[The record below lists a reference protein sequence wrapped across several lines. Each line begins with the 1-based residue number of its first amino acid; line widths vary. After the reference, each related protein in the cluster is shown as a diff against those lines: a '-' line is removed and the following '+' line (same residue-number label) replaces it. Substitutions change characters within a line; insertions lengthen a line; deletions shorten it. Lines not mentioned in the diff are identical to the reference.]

1 MGTEVMALREALV
14 REATA
19 RVKAEA
25 ESATLRAARDRA
37 EAVCKALCGP
47 SGFARSAAIW
57 LRGND
62 MPSAAAA
69 LESWAAGKG
78 ERPAVKCGE
87 CRHSLPSREATH
99 FPLRCGL
106 DTELYMGTEWT
117 CPKGKPKPA
126 PAPEPPKCKCGHCD
140 LELDRR
146 DAHGQWF
153 TGPKDGLRRVC
164 HACHD
169 KWMAAE
175 KKAARVAKLRERLES
190 SSDDNAVK
198 DTRGGG
204 VAIVYYPLAV
214 LDGRVRVRDNDGVM
228 TWWNLADVTLLV
240 PEGESHE

>member
-62 MPSAAAA
+62 MPSAASA
-69 LESWAAGKG
+69 LEAWAAGKG

-126 PAPEPPKCKCGHCD
+126 PEPAKPKCGKCGGHPLVDLMSSGLCFVCD
-140 LELDRR
+140 TEASRV
-146 DAHGQWF
+146 A
-153 TGPKDGLRRVC
+153 GLR
-164 HACHD
+164 
-169 KWMAAE
+169 
-175 KKAARVAKLRERLES
+175 ARLVELLNKDNVPVRSYHSGNTGLCIGVE
-190 SSDDNAVK
+190 DDNAVVEAA
-198 DTRGGG
+198 G
-204 VAIVYYPLAV
+204 VP
-214 LDGRVRVRDNDGVM
+214 GRFRWALR
-228 TWWNLADVTLLV
+228 TLIILV

>member
-1 MGTEVMALREALV
+1 MGTEVMALREVLV

-78 ERPAVKCGE
+78 E
-87 CRHSLPSREATH
+87 
-99 FPLRCGL
+99 
-106 DTELYMGTEWT
+106 
-117 CPKGKPKPA
+117 PKPA
-126 PAPEPPKCKCGHCD
+126 PEPAKPTCGKCGGHP
-140 LELDRR
+140 LVKLM
-146 DAHGQWF
+146 
-153 TGPKDGLRRVC
+153 PNGLC
-164 HACHD
+164 FEC
-169 KWMAAE
+169 AAE
-175 KKAARVAKLRERLES
+175 ASRLATLRARLVELLNKDNVPVRSYHSGNTGLCIGVE
-190 SSDDNAVK
+190 DDNAVVEAA
-198 DTRGGG
+198 G
-204 VAIVYYPLAV
+204 VP
-214 LDGRVRVRDNDGVM
+214 GRFRWALR
-228 TWWNLADVTLLV
+228 TLIILV

>member
-69 LESWAAGKG
+69 LEAWAAGKE

-175 KKAARVAKLRERLES
+175 KKAARVAKLRARLVELLRTRNVPVKAYDNGNAGLCIGVE
-190 SSDDNAVK
+190 DDNA
-198 DTRGGG
+198 
-204 VAIVYYPLAV
+204 IVEAAGMP
-214 LDGRVRVRDNDGVM
+214 GRFRWALR
-228 TWWNLADVTLLV
+228 TLIILV

>member
-69 LESWAAGKG
+69 LEAWAAGKG
-78 ERPAVKCGE
+78 E
-87 CRHSLPSREATH
+87 
-99 FPLRCGL
+99 
-106 DTELYMGTEWT
+106 
-117 CPKGKPKPA
+117 PKPA
-126 PAPEPPKCKCGHCD
+126 PEPAKPTCGKCGRSDEAVAYVGERPTLC
-140 LELDRR
+140 R
-146 DAHGQWF
+146 
-153 TGPKDGLRRVC
+153 PC
-164 HACHD
+164 Y
-169 KWMAAE
+169 AE
-175 KKAARVAKLRERLES
+175 ASRLAKLRARLAKLKPGDPIRWEA
-190 SSDDNAVK
+190 DGNCALF
-198 DTRGGG
+198 RR
-204 VAIVYYPLAV
+204 
-214 LDGRVRVRDNDGVM
+214 LDGDEATVTPFGW
-228 TWWNLADVTLLV
+228 THDVKWEITGITILV